1 MLVAIALLVATSAG
15 ATENGKATESTH
27 SSELLSKVKEL
38 SALQNTYNGE
48 YAASI
53 WFAGL
58 LDTPAKRVVEIALKD
73 VDSGIPHLLAKE
85 YLTCNATVDCSK
97 RDANL
102 DMAITAYKRGLFR
115 LSDKKEVFNSLKY
128 PSMSDGFTNGYG
140 TYVEGGNEI
149 NNDDIF

>member
-1 MLVAIALLVATSAG
+1 MKILTVIALLVATSVG
-15 ATENGKATESTH
+15 ATENGKATN
-27 SSELLSKVKEL
+27 SSELINKVKEL

-48 YAASI
+48 YEASI

-58 LDTPAKRVVEIALKD
+58 LGATAKRVAENALKD

-97 RDANL
+97 RDSNL
-102 DMAITAYKRGLFR
+102 DMAITAYKHGLFR

-128 PSMSDGFTNGYG
+128 PPMSDGFTNSYG
-140 TYVEGGNEI
+140 TYVEGGDET